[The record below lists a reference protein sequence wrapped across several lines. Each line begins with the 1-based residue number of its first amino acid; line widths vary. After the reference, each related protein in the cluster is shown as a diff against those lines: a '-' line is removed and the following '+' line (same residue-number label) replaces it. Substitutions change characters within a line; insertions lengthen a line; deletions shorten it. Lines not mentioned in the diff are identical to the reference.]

1 MSGLIGFLIGA
12 AVALAIAMLW
22 PLPLTHIVH
31 APTAKRMIARRPAL
45 VQGYC
50 VYVLF
55 DKVGRV
61 VYVGMTETLTRRLRE
76 HKGKA
81 YSHSRAIAC
90 KRHEQAVIL
99 EAHLIRVFRNCGE
112 AHLNKQ

>member
-1 MSGLIGFLIGA
+1 VNELIAFALGA
-12 AVALAIAMLW
+12 AIALAIAMLW

-45 VQGYC
+45 VTGYC

-55 DKVGRV
+55 SGPKV

-99 EAHLIRVFRNCGE
+99 EAHLIRVFRSINE
-112 AHLNKQ
+112 AHLNRQ